1 MRIVFWTWEDF
12 LKVIIINSFICI
24 HYNYPIIFVIVTK
37 CTTKTKQNDL
47 NLKHDW
53 VLLKWLHNIKKITK
67 TIAVVSVSVLLIER
81 QHDNAECGHLFPLE
95 V

>member
-53 VLLKWLHNIKKITK
+53 VLLKWLHNIKNNKNDLCSSFSISLTDRE
-67 TIAVVSVSVLLIER
+67 TTW
-81 QHDNAECGHLFPLE
+81 
-95 V
+95 